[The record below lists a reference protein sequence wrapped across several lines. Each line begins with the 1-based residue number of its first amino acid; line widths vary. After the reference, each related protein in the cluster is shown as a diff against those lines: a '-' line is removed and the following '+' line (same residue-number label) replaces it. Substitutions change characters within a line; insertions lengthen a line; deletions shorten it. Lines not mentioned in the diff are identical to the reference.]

1 LMRAQVLRR
10 VGSMAVQSV
19 QDAGGV
25 TLQQPTTASVSGAV
39 NFYLVGCFE
48 QGCIWLR
55 KGYVD

>member
-1 LMRAQVLRR
+1 MLRR